1 MRRISVIRNEKI
13 VPLFPSKPI
22 NSKLRSPVSGLIIE
36 THALGAIE
44 LPAHEHSSYCL
55 SLHLGDPIEQEW
67 WSGGRNGI
75 ESYRT
80 GSMSLISPG
89 THHRTYMNR
98 PSRLLIL
105 SFEES
110 HLLRAAREIG
120 KSRVTVASRL
130 RFEDHQLHLLM
141 SEFQREMESGWETGT
156 LYQEHL
162 GFLFSIAL
170 IQKFNEGTAA
180 LPIVKGG
187 MTRVRLQRVLDYIAA
202 NNHRDITLTD
212 LAEVA
217 DLSRFHFAR
226 LFRLQ
231 MGTTPHRYLIDRRL
245 ERAKALLRH
254 DTSLVTDIA
263 LETGFRSNGH
273 FSRAFRRYVGV
284 SPTEWKRKA

>member
-13 VPLFPSKPI
+13 VPLFPGKPI

-44 LPAHEHSSYCL
+44 LPEHEHSSYCL
-55 SLHLGDPIEQEW
+55 SLHLGGPIEQEW

-80 GSMSLISPG
+80 GSMALISPG

-98 PSRLLIL
+98 PSHQLIL

-120 KSRVTVASRL
+120 KTRVNVASRL
-130 RFEDHQLHLLM
+130 RFENRQLHLLM
-141 SEFQREMESGWETGT
+141 SEFQREMESGWETGAI
-156 LYQEHL
+156 YQEHL
-162 GFLFSIAL
+162 GLLFSIAL
-170 IQKFNEGTAA
+170 IQKFNECTAA

-202 NNHRDITLTD
+202 NSHRDITLTD

-231 MGTTPHRYLIDRRL
+231 MAMTPHRYLMDWRL
-245 ERAKALLRH
+245 ERAKALLRL
-254 DTSLVTDIA
+254 DTSMVADIA
-263 LETGFRSNGH
+263 LETGFRSTGH
-273 FSRAFRRYVGV
+273 FSRAFRRCVGV
-284 SPTEWKRKA
+284 SPTEWKRQV